1 MMPTAP
7 AKEPVVSVAIAFV
20 FALVGVWLAAESRI
34 QAQTPI
40 EGAWTLNK
48 DLSDEAP
55 ARDADRDGGQE
66 RGRRGGGGYGRGG
79 GFGGGMRGGGGG
91 GRSRGNP
98 EDAARMRE
106 AMHDEMTAADH
117 LTITQTESMVVITTQ
132 DGRTTRLSPDGKKV
146 KDENTK
152 IERKT
157 KWDADKLVS
166 EIDGL
171 GPGKITETY
180 SVDPEKH
187 QLTVTVHTE
196 GGRNRPARTLRR
208 VYDASPSSSSNPAT
222 TNRIAVS
229 VLPIASRA
237 RLMRSE

>member
-1 MMPTAP
+1 MTVLGDVLPTA
-7 AKEPVVSVAIAFV
+7 AIAFV
-20 FALVGVWLAAESRI
+20 LALVGVWLAAESRI

-48 DLSDEAP
+48 DLSDEPA
-55 ARDADRDGGQE
+55 ARDAGNGGQGQD

-79 GFGGGMRGGGGG
+79 GGGFGGGMHGGGGGG
-91 GRSRGNP
+91 GRSGGNA
-98 EDAARMRE
+98 EDAARMRD
-106 AMHDEMTAADH
+106 ALHDVMTAADH
-117 LTITQTESMVVITTQ
+117 LTITQTESMVVITAQ

-157 KWDADKLVS
+157 KWDAGKLVS

-187 QLTVTVHTE
+187 QLTVTVQTE
-196 GGRNRPARTLRR
+196 SSRNRPARTLHH
-208 VYDASPSSSSNPAT
+208 VYDADAK
-222 TNRIAVS
+222 
-229 VLPIASRA
+229 
-237 RLMRSE
+237 